1 MKEAQIIDFHSINDD
16 EDKLIYKRQLLNIE
30 LSIYIKSLFE
40 SYSKNAVDKLNKIRR
55 EIKQITKK
63 LGDDYQDEYTLVMRD
78 VKRGII
84 KLLSKQITTP
94 EEAYEHSKRL
104 EDEIIKKR
112 YLIIDRYDEEIA
124 ALLERYEELGYTPKN
139 IIKTKT
145 QIQINS
151 CEQNKMDYINQVLY
165 NLLTEKNP
173 VMIVVDITK
182 PTTSVL
188 RSEIN
193 RKDPKSNKVK
203 RKYGKHS
210 RFIIVD

>member
-165 NLLTEKNP
+165 NLLTEKTP

>member
-1 MKEAQIIDFHSINDD
+1 MKEAQIIDFHSIKDD

>member
-84 KLLSKQITTP
+84 NLLSKQITTP